1 MLRILLTCE
10 TISLRRVIT
19 ALGITGNL
27 KRGVQMYNPAFPVVI
42 TGSNKDKV
50 RTVTVRTNTEFIN
63 KFDAMTLQFC
73 HVVAYDN
80 AGNVA
85 REYDNR

>member
-1 MLRILLTCE
+1 
-10 TISLRRVIT
+10 
-19 ALGITGNL
+19 
-27 KRGVQMYNPAFPVVI
+27 MYQVGFPVVI

-50 RTVTVRTNTEFIN
+50 HTVKVRTNTEFIN
-63 KFDAMTLQFC
+63 KFDAMTSQFC

-80 AGNVA
+80 ADNIV

>member
-1 MLRILLTCE
+1 
-10 TISLRRVIT
+10 
-19 ALGITGNL
+19 
-27 KRGVQMYNPAFPVVI
+27 MYNPAFPVVI

-50 RTVTVRTNTEFIN
+50 CTVTVRTNIEFIN
-63 KFDAMTLQFC
+63 KFDAMTDQFC

-80 AGNVA
+80 SGNLA

>member
-1 MLRILLTCE
+1 
-10 TISLRRVIT
+10 
-19 ALGITGNL
+19 
-27 KRGVQMYNPAFPVVI
+27 MYQVSFPVII

-50 RTVTVRTNTEFIN
+50 RTVTVRTNVEFIK
-63 KFDAMTLQFC
+63 KFDAMTDQFC

-80 AGNVA
+80 VGKIA